1 MILHPG
7 ILALLC
13 SSTIIL
19 VIMLVAGWH
28 GFKIVLYW
36 DADSSSERQLLLE
49 RQTWLISTLLNYA
62 LGAQILSALLFVFT
76 ADDIH
81 RLFVGA
87 MCATGSLNANL
98 VGWLVLL
105 IKVALLFIAS
115 CWVVLNRLD
124 QRTEDNPLIRPKY
137 FFLLLM
143 TPFVALDLYLQWS
156 YFSGL
161 QPEVITSCCGSLFSA
176 EGEGVAAD
184 LAGMPIKQAMQLF
197 FFVAGGYLLVLLSC
211 LLYRQA
217 FLRILLFVFSI
228 LTFFV
233 SLGAVVSFISLYIYQ
248 MPNHHCPF
256 DILQGHYNYI
266 GYPLYA
272 GLFCA
277 TLFGLLPG
285 LTQPLRKYKSLRS
298 EIELAEKKWLWTALA
313 GMLVFL
319 ILGCWQ
325 MLFGSLKLFGY

>member
-13 SSTIIL
+13 GSSIL
-19 VIMLVAGWH
+19 LIIMLVASWH
-28 GFKIVLYW
+28 GLKVLLHW
-36 DADSSSERQLLLE
+36 NPASSSERQLLLE
-49 RQTWLISTLLNYA
+49 RKTWLISTLLNFA

-105 IKVALLFIAS
+105 VKGALLFIAS

-137 FFLLLM
+137 LVLLLM

-184 LAGMPIKQAMQLF
+184 LAGMPIKQAMPLF
-197 FFVAGGYLLVLLSC
+197 FVTVGAYLLVLLSH
-211 LLYRQA
+211 LFYRQA
-217 FLRILLFVFSI
+217 FLRVLLFVVSI
-228 LTFFV
+228 LTFFI

-285 LTQPLRKYKSLRS
+285 MTQPLRKYKSLS
-298 EIELAEKKWLWTALA
+298 IEIEIVEKKWLAIALA

-319 ILGCWQ
+319 TLGCWQ
-325 MLFGSLKLFGY
+325 MMFGSLKLFGY